1 MLAKRSIA
9 LTDAALLPEP
19 ILRREDIAGS
29 LRACE
34 VLSDARRQ
42 AQQMLVLQEEE
53 SGRRHAQA
61 LASFWE
67 TANGFLAELK
77 AERGA
82 FEQQAM
88 DTLEALL
95 NEALRH
101 LLDETTLAE
110 RTRALVKNLAASQPD
125 KTVATLSA
133 HPDMLEPLQEWLAQS
148 RFSEHWQVRGDAT
161 IASGSLRLSDA
172 NGAFDI
178 DWASLRDGLL
188 SADRSD

>member
-9 LTDAALLPEP
+9 LTDAAVLPEP
-19 ILRREDIAGS
+19 ILRREDIADS

-34 VLSDARRQ
+34 VLVDARRQ
-42 AQQMLVLQEEE
+42 AQQMLVRQQEQ
-53 SGRRHAQA
+53 SDRLHAQA
-61 LASFWE
+61 LAGFWE
-67 TANGFLAELK
+67 TANAFLAELK
-77 AERGA
+77 VQRDA

-88 DTLEALL
+88 DALEALL

-101 LLDETTLAE
+101 LLDDTTLAE

-125 KTVATLSA
+125 KTIATLSA
-133 HPDMLEPLQEWLAQS
+133 HPDMVDPLVEWLAQS
-148 RFSEHWQVRGDAT
+148 RFSEHWQLRGDAT
-161 IASGSLRLSDA
+161 MALGSLRLSDV

-188 SADRSD
+188 SADRTD